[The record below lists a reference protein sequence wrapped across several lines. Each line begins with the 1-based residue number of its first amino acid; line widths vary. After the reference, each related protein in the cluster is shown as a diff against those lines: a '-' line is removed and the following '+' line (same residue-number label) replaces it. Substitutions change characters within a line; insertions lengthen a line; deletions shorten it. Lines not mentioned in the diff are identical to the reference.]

1 MARVALYP
9 KHPERVCWG
18 CDKYCPAEDLAC
30 GNGTI
35 RTPHPI
41 ELLGEEWLAGEQ
53 TQRVAGAES
62 PDAFSCSR
70 SGS

>member
-18 CDKYCPAEDLAC
+18 CGKYCPAEDLGC

-53 TQRVAGAES
+53 TQRAAES
-62 PDAFSCSR
+62 PDAVSCSR